1 MKIKDMPIYKKLIVS
16 FIVIAIISIISG
28 LIGLGFLIKT
38 NKDYQ
43 YALTNYGFSQGD
55 IGKLGIEIQKSRAIV
70 RDIIFLENK
79 DELIESQNLLDECE
93 KKIDE
98 LLKGVENTS
107 TTDTE
112 KEIFNDL
119 KDSSEQYK
127 KIRKKVVK
135 LGLENKNQ
143 EALDLFR
150 DEGMP
155 IMENITGL
163 TNDLLKTNII
173 DCNNVSNKLKVLS
186 GIAIVVIIS
195 CIIISFVLTIVLAKY
210 ISKMIGNPIKDMVKI
225 ADEISHGNLDVL
237 VESTSNDEVG
247 ELADAFSKMI
257 KALKAYIND
266 IENVL
271 GNISNGNLNV
281 ETEVDYKGNFVEIKN
296 SLYNI
301 LQSLNEV
308 FGEIKEASNQVTGGS
323 EQVSTTAQ
331 VLSEGSTNQASAVEE
346 LSASMQEIN
355 EKVKSSAKNAD
366 NTNDIVIKLLED
378 VQKSNNEMKNMLTAM
393 DEIEKSS
400 NDINN
405 IIKAIDDIAAQTN
418 LLALNAAIEA
428 ARAGEAGK
436 GFAVVAEEVR
446 QLANQSAQASKQTA
460 ELIQESINNVVTGKN
475 LADNTAENLSK
486 VVINV
491 NKVTELV
498 CDIASSSEEQAEAI
512 AQVNSGVNQISDV
525 IQSNSA
531 ISEESAAASEELT
544 AQAETLNT
552 MIERFKLRH

>member
-1 MKIKDMPIYKKLIVS
+1 MNIKDMPIYKKLLVS
-16 FIVIAIISIISG
+16 FIGIAIISIISG
-28 LIGLGFLIKT
+28 SIGLGFLIKT

-70 RDIIFLENK
+70 RDIIFLANK

-93 KKIDE
+93 KKIHE
-98 LLKGVENTS
+98 LLEVIENTS
-107 TTDTE
+107 TTDSE
-112 KEIFNDL
+112 KEIFNNL
-119 KDSSEQYK
+119 KDSSEQYDK
-127 KIRKKVVK
+127 VRKKVVK

-150 DEGMP
+150 EEGKP
-155 IMENITGL
+155 IMEKITGL
-163 TNDLLKTNII
+163 TDELLKTNIL
-173 DCNNVSNKLKVLS
+173 DCNNVSNKLQVLS
-186 GIAIVVIIS
+186 CIAVVVIIS
-195 CIIISFVLTIVLAKY
+195 CIIISFLLTIVLAKY
-210 ISKMIGNPIKDMVKI
+210 ISKMIGNPITDMVKI
-225 ADEISHGNLDVL
+225 ADEISQGNLDVSI
-237 VESTSNDEVG
+237 ESNSKDEVG
-247 ELADAFSKMI
+247 ALAEAFSKMVR
-257 KALKAYIND
+257 ALRAYIDD

-281 ETEVDYKGNFVEIKN
+281 ETEVDYKGNFIEIKN

-331 VLSEGSTNQASAVEE
+331 VLSEGATNQASAVEE

-366 NTNDIVIKLLED
+366 NTNEIVIKLLED

-446 QLANQSAQASKQTA
+446 ELANQSAQASKKTA

-512 AQVNSGVNQISDV
+512 DQVNSGVNQISDV

-552 MIERFKLRH
+552 MIERFKLR

>member
-1 MKIKDMPIYKKLIVS
+1 MNIKDMPIYKKLLVS
-16 FIVIAIISIISG
+16 FIGIAIISIVSG
-28 LIGLGFLIKT
+28 SIGLGFLIKT

-70 RDIIFLENK
+70 RDIIFLANK

-93 KKIDE
+93 KKIHE
-98 LLKGVENTS
+98 LLEVIENTS
-107 TTDTE
+107 TTDSE
-112 KEIFNDL
+112 KEIFNNL
-119 KDSSEQYK
+119 KDSSEQYDK
-127 KIRKKVVK
+127 VRKKVVK

-150 DEGMP
+150 EEGKP
-155 IMENITGL
+155 IMEKITGL
-163 TNDLLKTNII
+163 TDELLKTNIS
-173 DCNNVSNKLKVLS
+173 DCNNVSNKLQVLS
-186 GIAIVVIIS
+186 CIAVVVIIS

-210 ISKMIGNPIKDMVKI
+210 ISKMIGNPITDMVKI
-225 ADEISHGNLDVL
+225 ADEISQGNLDVSI
-237 VESTSNDEVG
+237 ESNSKDEVG
-247 ELADAFSKMI
+247 ALAEAFSKMVR
-257 KALKAYIND
+257 ALRAYIDD

-281 ETEVDYKGNFVEIKN
+281 ETEVDYKGNFIEIKN

-331 VLSEGSTNQASAVEE
+331 VLSEGATNQASAVEE

-366 NTNDIVIKLLED
+366 NTNEIVIKLLED

-446 QLANQSAQASKQTA
+446 ELANQSAQASKKTA

-486 VVINV
+486 VVVNV

-498 CDIASSSEEQAEAI
+498 CDIASSAEEQAEAI
-512 AQVNSGVNQISDV
+512 DQVNSGVNQISDV

-552 MIERFKLRH
+552 MIERFKLR

>member
-1 MKIKDMPIYKKLIVS
+1 MKIKDMPIYKKLLVS
-16 FIVIAIISIISG
+16 FIGIAIISIISG
-28 LIGLGFLIKT
+28 SIGLGFLIKT
-38 NKDYQ
+38 NKDYK

-70 RDIIFLENK
+70 RDIIFLANK

-93 KKIDE
+93 KKIHE
-98 LLKGVENTS
+98 LLEVIENTS
-107 TTDTE
+107 TTDLE
-112 KEIFNDL
+112 KEIFNNL
-119 KDSSEQYK
+119 KDSSEQYDK
-127 KIRKKVVK
+127 VRKKVVK

-150 DEGMP
+150 EEGKP
-155 IMENITGL
+155 IMEKITGL
-163 TNDLLKTNII
+163 TDELLKTNIL
-173 DCNNVSNKLKVLS
+173 DCNNVSNKLQVLS
-186 GIAIVVIIS
+186 CIAVVVIIS

-210 ISKMIGNPIKDMVKI
+210 ISKIIGNPITDMVKI
-225 ADEISHGNLDVL
+225 ADEISQGNLDVSI
-237 VESTSNDEVG
+237 ESNSKDEVG
-247 ELADAFSKMI
+247 ALAEAFSKMVRS
-257 KALKAYIND
+257 LKAYIDD

-281 ETEVDYKGNFVEIKN
+281 ETEVDYKGNFIEIKN

-331 VLSEGSTNQASAVEE
+331 VLSEGATNQASAVEE

-366 NTNDIVIKLLED
+366 NTNEIVIKLLED

-446 QLANQSAQASKQTA
+446 ELANQSAQASKKTA

-486 VVINV
+486 VVVNV

-498 CDIASSSEEQAEAI
+498 CDIASSAEEQAEAI
-512 AQVNSGVNQISDV
+512 NQVNSGVNQISDV

-552 MIERFKLRH
+552 MIERFKLR

>member
-1 MKIKDMPIYKKLIVS
+1 MNIKDMPIYKKLLVS
-16 FIVIAIISIISG
+16 FIGIAIISIISG
-28 LIGLGFLIKT
+28 SIGLGFLIKT

-70 RDIIFLENK
+70 RDVIFLENK

-98 LLKGVENTS
+98 LLKVIENTS

-112 KEIFNDL
+112 KEIFNNL
-119 KDSSEQYK
+119 KDSSEEYN

-150 DEGMP
+150 EEGKP
-155 IMENITGL
+155 IMENITDL
-163 TNDLLKTNII
+163 TDELLKTNII

-186 GIAIVVIIS
+186 CIAIVVIIS
-195 CIIISFVLTIVLAKY
+195 CIIISFILTIVLAKY
-210 ISKMIGNPIKDMVKI
+210 ISKMIGNPIKDMLKI
-225 ADEISHGNLDVL
+225 ADEISQGNLDVSI
-237 VESTSNDEVG
+237 ESNSKDEVG
-247 ELADAFSKMI
+247 ELAEAFSKMVR
-257 KALKAYIND
+257 ALKAYIDD

-281 ETEVDYKGNFVEIKN
+281 ETEVDYKGNFIEIKN

-308 FGEIKEASNQVTGGS
+308 FGEIREASNQVTGGS

-331 VLSEGSTNQASAVEE
+331 VLSEGATNQASAVEE

-446 QLANQSAQASKQTA
+446 QLANQSAQASKQTS
-460 ELIQESINNVVTGKN
+460 ELIKESINNVVTGKN

-498 CDIASSSEEQAEAI
+498 CDIASSSEEQAQAI
-512 AQVNSGVNQISDV
+512 DQVNSGVNQISDV

-544 AQAETLNT
+544 AQAETLNI
-552 MIERFKLRH
+552 MIERFKLR

>member
-1 MKIKDMPIYKKLIVS
+1 MNIKDMPIYKKLLVS
-16 FIVIAIISIISG
+16 FIGIAIISIVSG
-28 LIGLGFLIKT
+28 SIGLGFLIKT

-70 RDIIFLENK
+70 RDIIFLANK

-93 KKIDE
+93 KKIHE
-98 LLKGVENTS
+98 LLEVIENTS
-107 TTDTE
+107 TTDSE
-112 KEIFNDL
+112 KEIFNNL
-119 KDSSEQYK
+119 KDSSEQYDK
-127 KIRKKVVK
+127 VRKKVVK

-150 DEGMP
+150 EEGKP
-155 IMENITGL
+155 IMEKITGL
-163 TNDLLKTNII
+163 TDELLKTNIS
-173 DCNNVSNKLKVLS
+173 DCNNVSNKLQVLS
-186 GIAIVVIIS
+186 CIAVVVIIS

-210 ISKMIGNPIKDMVKI
+210 ISKMIGNPITDMVKI
-225 ADEISHGNLDVL
+225 ADEISQGNLDVSI
-237 VESTSNDEVG
+237 ESNSKDEVG
-247 ELADAFSKMI
+247 ALAEAFSKMVR
-257 KALKAYIND
+257 ALRAYIDD

-281 ETEVDYKGNFVEIKN
+281 ETEVDYKGNFIEIKN

-331 VLSEGSTNQASAVEE
+331 VLSEGATNQASAVEE

-366 NTNDIVIKLLED
+366 NTNEIVIKLLED

-446 QLANQSAQASKQTA
+446 ELANQSAQASKKTA

-512 AQVNSGVNQISDV
+512 DQVNSGVNQISDV

-552 MIERFKLRH
+552 MIERFKLR

>member
-1 MKIKDMPIYKKLIVS
+1 MNIKDMPIYKKLLVS
-16 FIVIAIISIISG
+16 FIGIAIISIISG
-28 LIGLGFLIKT
+28 SIGLGFLIKT

-70 RDIIFLENK
+70 RDVIFLENK

-98 LLKGVENTS
+98 LLKVIENTS

-112 KEIFNDL
+112 KEIFNNL
-119 KDSSEQYK
+119 KDSSEQYN

-150 DEGMP
+150 EEGKP

-163 TNDLLKTNII
+163 TDELLKTNII

-186 GIAIVVIIS
+186 CIAIVVIIS
-195 CIIISFVLTIVLAKY
+195 CIIISFIFTIVLAKY
-210 ISKMIGNPIKDMVKI
+210 ISKMIGNPIKDMLKI
-225 ADEISHGNLDVL
+225 ADEISQGNLDVSI
-237 VESTSNDEVG
+237 ESNSKDEVG
-247 ELADAFSKMI
+247 ELAEAFSKMVR
-257 KALKAYIND
+257 ALKAYIDD

-281 ETEVDYKGNFVEIKN
+281 ETEVDYKGNFIEIKN

-308 FGEIKEASNQVTGGS
+308 FSEIREASNQVTGGS

-331 VLSEGSTNQASAVEE
+331 VLSEGATNQASAVEE

-446 QLANQSAQASKQTA
+446 QLANQSAQASKQTS
-460 ELIQESINNVVTGKN
+460 ELIEESINNVVTGKN

-498 CDIASSSEEQAEAI
+498 CDIASSSEEQAQAI
-512 AQVNSGVNQISDV
+512 DQVNSGVNQISDV

-544 AQAETLNT
+544 AQAETLNI
-552 MIERFKLRH
+552 MIERFKLR

>member
-1 MKIKDMPIYKKLIVS
+1 MNIKDMPIYKKLLVS
-16 FIVIAIISIISG
+16 FIGIAIISIVSG
-28 LIGLGFLIKT
+28 SIGLGFLIKT

-70 RDIIFLENK
+70 RDIIFLANK

-93 KKIDE
+93 KKIHE
-98 LLKGVENTS
+98 LLEVIENTS
-107 TTDTE
+107 TTDSE
-112 KEIFNDL
+112 KEIFNNL
-119 KDSSEQYK
+119 KDSSEQYDK
-127 KIRKKVVK
+127 VRKKVVK

-150 DEGMP
+150 EEGKP
-155 IMENITGL
+155 IMEKITGL
-163 TNDLLKTNII
+163 TDELLKTNIS
-173 DCNNVSNKLKVLS
+173 DCNNVSNKLQVLS
-186 GIAIVVIIS
+186 CIAVVVIIS

-210 ISKMIGNPIKDMVKI
+210 ISKMIGNPITDMVKI
-225 ADEISHGNLDVL
+225 ADEISQGNLDVSI
-237 VESTSNDEVG
+237 ESNSKDEVG
-247 ELADAFSKMI
+247 ALAEAFSKMVR
-257 KALKAYIND
+257 ALRAYIYD

-281 ETEVDYKGNFVEIKN
+281 ETEVDYKGNFIEIKN

-331 VLSEGSTNQASAVEE
+331 VLSEGATNQASAVEE

-366 NTNDIVIKLLED
+366 NTNEIVIKLLED

-446 QLANQSAQASKQTA
+446 ELANQSAQASKKTA

-512 AQVNSGVNQISDV
+512 DQVNSGVNQISDV

-552 MIERFKLRH
+552 MIERFKLR